1 MLVPHL
7 YNNETTAPDL
17 RGRVSCILTLV
28 TSPIVSP
35 SNMVQGLVLKDLL
48 PHPETDPTV
57 HEGKATTII
66 DAPTESHE
74 LALEAAKGINPDHGT
89 GRAQVAHDQEVLDL
103 GWNAPKEHVEAP
115 LVGGLSNED
124 VWLLVRRFNKVD
136 QTPGIQCYS

>member
-1 MLVPHL
+1 
-7 YNNETTAPDL
+7 
-17 RGRVSCILTLV
+17 
-28 TSPIVSP
+28 
-35 SNMVQGLVLKDLL
+35 MVQGVVLKDLL

-57 HEGKATTII
+57 HEGKATTIV

-89 GRAQVAHDQEVLDL
+89 GRAQEAHGEEVLDL

-124 VWLLVRRFNKVD
+124 VWLLVRRFNKVV
-136 QTPGIQCYS
+136 QTLARSSPSLVTDKFVANVPCERDSDCTAWVPGHEHCR

>member
-1 MLVPHL
+1 
-7 YNNETTAPDL
+7 
-17 RGRVSCILTLV
+17 
-28 TSPIVSP
+28 
-35 SNMVQGLVLKDLL
+35 MVQGVVLKDLL

-57 HEGKATTII
+57 HEGKATTIV

-89 GRAQVAHDQEVLDL
+89 GRAQVAHGQEVLDL

-136 QTPGIQCYS
+136 PIQACTFACS